1 MQCEICQSTQIKRW
15 VTVSNYD
22 HYRCNNCQHLYVYP
36 KPPAHEIEKYYQD
49 ATFYSKAESE
59 ELRLIAEAK
68 TRVKFLSKLAEKYG
82 LEKRLL
88 DVGCASGIFLEQ
100 AQKDGWVVEGIE
112 LSPILSAEARTKGL
126 TVLNG
131 LIEELPIHTQYP
143 VVTAWEVIEH
153 TINPE
158 KFLYSLR
165 SRVQD
170 GGFVA
175 LSTPLSN
182 GLPALVLRS
191 RFPMLC
197 PPEHLSIFS
206 KQSLQ
211 ILGKELGLEM
221 INFQSFSNL
230 AKENLERGL
239 FRYVFG
245 STPLPDAAA
254 KQLSSLLA
262 IAISPLPKVI
272 DAMSLGSEM
281 QVVLRKTP

>member
-1 MQCEICQSTQIKRW
+1 
-15 VTVSNYD
+15 
-22 HYRCNNCQHLYVYP
+22 VYP

-131 LIEELPIHTQYP
+131 LIEELPIHTKYP